1 MLVLTRKVGEEIF
14 LEHDGVRIV
23 VKLLKIHGRA
33 AKLGI
38 AAPREVSI
46 HRFGSEDSRPA
57 QPAPAV
63 AAEPPPRSG
72 GLRRTFHRLFNTRPA
87 AGPHR

>member
-1 MLVLTRKVGEEIF
+1 MLVLTRKIGEEIF
-14 LEHDGVRIV
+14 LEHGGVRIV

-46 HRFGSEDSRPA
+46 HRFGSVDSRPA
-57 QPAPAV
+57 QPPPA
-63 AAEPPPRSG
+63 AAADPPRPG
-72 GLRRTFHRLFNTRPA
+72 GLRRTFHRLFNTRPT